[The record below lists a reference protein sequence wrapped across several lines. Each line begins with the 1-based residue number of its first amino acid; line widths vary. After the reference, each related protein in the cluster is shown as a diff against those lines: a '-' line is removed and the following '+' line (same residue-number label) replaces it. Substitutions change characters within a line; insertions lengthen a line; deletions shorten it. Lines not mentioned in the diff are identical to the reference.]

1 MNEES
6 TTKPKYTK
14 TLAMISNKPGGK
26 EYKITIPNKLY
37 WVIVLTICVLVGIVF
52 GFLIFGSMEMVQIT
66 NEKMLQHQEYLN
78 LKDQHAQLKFQY
90 EELVLTNGSLSEQVQ
105 VLSDTINK
113 RTMEDEAA
121 ALSEAE
127 KRLPAGFPVTGSVTE
142 ADAPKDDPNS
152 EKAVYYKAAE
162 NSIVVATGTGV
173 VTSVR
178 ENAYEK
184 YEVSIDH
191 GNEYVTLFVYDG
203 YPLIEEGVEVL
214 KGTPLFFIQDKDAL
228 VKYQIYF
235 QGELKEV
242 YDVMNIAG

>member
-1 MNEES
+1 MSEES

-14 TLAMISNKPGGK
+14 TLALISNKPGGK

-37 WVIVLTICVLVGIVF
+37 WVIVLALCVVVGVVF
-52 GFLIFGSMEMVQIT
+52 GFLIFGGMEIVQIT
-66 NEKMLQHQEYLN
+66 NEKMMQHQEYLN

-90 EELVLTNGSLSEQVQ
+90 DELLLTNGSLSEQVQ

-113 RTMEDEAA
+113 RTLEDEAA

-127 KRLPAGFPVTGSVTE
+127 KRLPMGFPVTGSVTE
-142 ADAPKDDPNS
+142 AAAPKDDPNS
-152 EKAVYYKAAE
+152 EKAVYYQAAE

-173 VTSVR
+173 VTNVR

-191 GNEYVTLFVYDG
+191 GNEYVTLFVYEG
-203 YPLIEEGVEVL
+203 YPLVEVGIEVL
-214 KGTPLFFIQDKDAL
+214 KGTPLFFIQDKDTL
-228 VKYQIYF
+228 VKYQIYY

-242 YDVMNIAG
+242 YDVMNSAG

>member
-14 TLAMISNKPGGK
+14 TLALISNKPGGK
-26 EYKITIPNKLY
+26 EYKITVSNKLY
-37 WVIVLTICVLVGIVF
+37 WVLVLSTCVVVGIVF
-52 GFLIFGSMEMVQIT
+52 GFMIFGSMEIVQIT
-66 NEKMLQHQEYLN
+66 NEKMMQHQEFLN

-90 EELVLTNGSLSEQVQ
+90 DELLLNNESLSEQVQ

-113 RTMEDEAA
+113 RTLEDEAA
-121 ALSEAE
+121 ALLEAE
-127 KRLPAGFPVTGSVTE
+127 RRLPMGFPVTGSVTE
-142 ADAPKDDPNS
+142 ENAPKDDPNS

-162 NSIVVATGTGV
+162 NSVVVATGTGI
-173 VTSVR
+173 VTKVR

-191 GNEYVTLFVYDG
+191 GNEYVTLFVYEG
-203 YPLIEEGVEVL
+203 YPLVEEGVEVL
-214 KGTPLFFIQDKDAL
+214 KGTPLFFVQDEGNL